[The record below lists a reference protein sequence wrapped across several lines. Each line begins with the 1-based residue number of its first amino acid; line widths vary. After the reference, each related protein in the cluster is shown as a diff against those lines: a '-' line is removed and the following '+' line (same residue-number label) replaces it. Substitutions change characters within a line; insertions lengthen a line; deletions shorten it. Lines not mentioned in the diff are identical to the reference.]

1 MRRPAQRPVRARLS
15 IAERRALAARA
26 RYVGSPEHKLG
37 GWWGGLPK
45 ARQLQGGKVGRP
57 GKQTTTVC
65 PLTTN
70 EDRAEATE
78 WLRRAIVAG
87 QYRFVEADQDF
98 RSGRG
103 SRRGAGSGAGSASI
117 PPPVSTRAGRST
129 RTNAVRFSTE
139 WIDDG
144 PNASAEERAT
154 LCRLSLYVSDENACS
169 FFEPTS
175 NRTCDH
181 VTVPAVHLAEGLATD
196 WWSIFGGR
204 DRDHAIR
211 KYRTGFALPDVT
223 ELGDRLPRGESVS

>member
-1 MRRPAQRPVRARLS
+1 MRRPAQRAVRARLS

-98 RSGRG
+98 PKRAWFEARGRIWCG
-103 SRRGAGSGAGSASI
+103 FCLNPAAGEYKGWPIDEDERRA
-117 PPPVSTRAGRST
+117 
-129 RTNAVRFSTE
+129 
-139 WIDDG
+139 
-144 PNASAEERAT
+144 
-154 LCRLSLYVSDENACS
+154 
-169 FFEPTS
+169 
-175 NRTCDH
+175 
-181 VTVPAVHLAEGLATD
+181 
-196 WWSIFGGR
+196 IF
-204 DRDHAIR
+204 DRVD
-211 KYRTGFALPDVT
+211 
-223 ELGDRLPRGESVS
+223 